1 MTNTPNYQL
10 PQWQLDDFIQMQDFN
25 AAFSALDTA
34 LKANA
39 GAAAANAA
47 KLAGPGKLCRIKLGT
62 YTGDGVDTAKTRR
75 TIACEEFTPVAL
87 LICEAYA
94 YATPFFCVRGCS
106 VAYLWRENA
115 PIHFVW
121 GDHAV
126 TYYCNT
132 EGAALSLNRS
142 GNTYAYAILGVDEL

>member
-25 AAFSALDTA
+25 AAFSVLDTA

-47 KLAGPGKLCRIKLGT
+47 KLAGPGKLCRIKLGS
-62 YTGDGVDTAKTRR
+62 YTGDGVDTARTRR
-75 TIACEEFTPVAL
+75 TIACAEFIPLAL
-87 LICEAYA
+87 LICENNST
-94 YATPFFCVRGCS
+94 ATPFFCVRGCGVS
-106 VAYLWRENA
+106 YLWRENA
-115 PIHFVW
+115 SIHFEW

-126 TYYCNT
+126 TYYCYT
-132 EGAALSLNRS
+132 DGAEKCLNRS